1 MNAPVITSRTAGAV
15 RCASCGR
22 AMEREVLA
30 FEIVEN
36 GRRFTLRQPGWY
48 CWTCSLAVHS
58 AADLAVMA
66 AMPDSDC

>member
-1 MNAPVITSRTAGAV
+1 
-15 RCASCGR
+15 
-22 AMEREVLA
+22 MEREILA